1 MKQQT
6 HPFWGTLG
14 IVLVFYGMLIPALTM
29 DWSMYIYEEIDRSL
43 IEEDSGKLLVT
54 AFAYISRNVLMF
66 SMIFFGT
73 LFLTRYFVK
82 NSSTVRF
89 QIVYAILSLMAVWAL
104 NFLYA
109 EYYAYLPQLLTIGF
123 ILLFSTYLPQQRYF
137 ALTFLVLLILT
148 TTSLQWLNLIPSLSH
163 YGFGTNDLAVS
174 LKTVDEF
181 LTDHNLFSTIALV
194 FFLIFFI
201 IALIFTTLIHLFNK
215 QIATLKLY
223 QAQGKELQRTR
234 NDLIE
239 SKVYQEMHTLVH
251 DLKTPLVAIEG
262 LLSLMEMKVKADDHK
277 SKSYF
282 SRINQSVV
290 KMKEMISDILYEDIR
305 KEIPVE
311 ELLDYVMSH
320 LNTDDLPIDFEVHID
335 EAVPPLY
342 VNKIRFSRA
351 ISNVLEN
358 SMIYLHDRGGKIKV
372 DVTNQA
378 NRTCIRIEDNGPGI
392 DQANLVHIWQE
403 GFSTKNSS
411 GIGLPFVK
419 RVIESHSGSIEV
431 SSEPG
436 SYTITTIT
444 IPQHSRKEA
453 IG

>member
-1 MKQQT
+1 MKQPT

-29 DWSMYIYEEIDRSL
+29 DWSMFIYEEIERSL
-43 IEEDSGKLLVT
+43 YEEDSGKLLVT
-54 AFAYISRNVLMF
+54 AFAYISRNVIMF
-66 SMIFFGT
+66 TMIFFGT
-73 LFLTRYFVK
+73 LCLTRFLGVRIT
-82 NSSTVRF
+82 TVRF
-89 QIVYAILSLMAVWAL
+89 QVIFTALSITAVFVLNIL
-104 NFLYA
+104 YT
-109 EYYAYLPQLLTIGF
+109 EYYAYLPHILTIGV
-123 ILLFSTYLPQQRYF
+123 LLFFSTYLPKQRYF
-137 ALTFLVLLILT
+137 AWTFLILLILT
-148 TTSLQWLNLIPSLSH
+148 TISVQWLNLIPTLST

-181 LTDHNLFSTIALV
+181 LTDHNLFRTITLV

-201 IALIFTTLIHLFNK
+201 IAVIFTTLIHLFNK
-215 QIATLKLY
+215 QITTLKLY

-305 KEIPVE
+305 KQIPAE

-320 LNTDDLPIDFEVHID
+320 LNTDDLPIDFEIHISED
-335 EAVPPLY
+335 VPPLY

-358 SMIYLHDRGGKIKV
+358 SMINLHERGGKITVEIYK
-372 DVTNQA
+372 DKDN
-378 NRTCIRIEDNGPGI
+378 TCIKIEDNGPGI
-392 DQANLVHIWQE
+392 ERANLVHIWQE

-419 RVIESHSGSIEV
+419 RVVESHSGTIEV

-436 SYTITTIT
+436 SHTITTIT
-444 IPQHSRKEA
+444 LPQNSRKEA